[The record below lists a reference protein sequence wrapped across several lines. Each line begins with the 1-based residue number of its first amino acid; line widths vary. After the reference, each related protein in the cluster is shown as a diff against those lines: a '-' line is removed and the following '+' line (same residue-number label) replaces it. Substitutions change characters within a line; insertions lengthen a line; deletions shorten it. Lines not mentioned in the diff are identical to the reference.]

1 MQDLLTKFANL
12 TIQSD
17 FIFKKVMSRKRIC
30 KHLLEELLQ
39 IEIADINYL
48 EAEKTLEPEYTSRG
62 IRLDIIVADDK
73 NTHYNLEMQVKN
85 NKNPDT
91 DTYVLPKR
99 SRYYQA
105 LLDFDLLQAGQPY
118 DLLPPT
124 FIIFICIFDFFEK
137 GNYVYTFKK
146 RCLENLELELSDEAT
161 TMILNTKGTHGD
173 ISKDIKSFY
182 DYVNNHIVTT
192 DFTKQIDD
200 EISYLKLDTKVRR
213 EFMLME
219 ARLLDERR
227 EGEAVGIAKGKEIGL
242 VEGEAIGLA
251 KEKLATAKR
260 MLAKGCYS
268 LEVIA
273 ELTNLSLADV
283 EKLKEEDLPF
293 LCESAAADACAPG
306 NPRPASLEQFE
317 EMFRKLM

>member
-1 MQDLLTKFANL
+1 MQDLATKFANL

-39 IEIADINYL
+39 IEITDIKYL
-48 EAEKTLEPEYTSRG
+48 EAEKTIDPNYNSHG

-85 NKNPDT
+85 NKNPHT

-124 FIIFICIFDFFEK
+124 FIIFICVFDFFK
-137 GNYVYTFKK
+137 QGNYVYTFKK
-146 RCLENLELELSDEAT
+146 RCLENLKLELPDEAT

-227 EGEAVGIAKGKEIGL
+227 EGEAVGIAKGE
-242 VEGEAIGLA
+242 A
-251 KEKLATAKR
+251 KEKL
-260 MLAKGCYS
+260 GDC
-268 LEVIA
+268 
-273 ELTNLSLADV
+273 
-283 EKLKEEDLPF
+283 EKN
-293 LCESAAADACAPG
+293 SV
-306 NPRPASLEQFE
+306 NI
-317 EMFRKLM
+317 

>member
-1 MQDLLTKFANL
+1 MQDLVKKFENL

-30 KHLLEELLQ
+30 IHLLEELLQ
-39 IEIADINYL
+39 IKIADINYL
-48 EAEKTLEPEYTSRG
+48 EAEKSLEPDYTSRG
-62 IRLDIIVADDK
+62 IRLDIIVEDDK

-85 NKNPDT
+85 NKNPHT
-91 DTYVLPKR
+91 KAFVLPKR

-105 LLDFDLLQAGQPY
+105 LLDIDLLQQGQEY

-124 FIIFICIFDFFEK
+124 YVIFICVFDFFEE

-146 RCLENLELELSDEAT
+146 RCLENLELELPDEAT
-161 TMILNTKGTHGD
+161 TMLLNTKGTHGN

-227 EGEAVGIAKGKEIGL
+227 EGIA
-242 VEGEAIGLA
+242 EGEAIGLA
-251 KEKLATAKR
+251 KGEAIGITKGETNANIATAKR
-260 MLAKGCYS
+260 LLSIGLSVQDIAK
-268 LEVIA
+268 A
-273 ELTNLSLADV
+273 TTLSIEQVEALKADQ
-283 EKLKEEDLPF
+283 
-293 LCESAAADACAPG
+293 A
-306 NPRPASLEQFE
+306 
-317 EMFRKLM
+317 

>member
-1 MQDLLTKFANL
+1 MQDLLTKFENL

-39 IEIADINYL
+39 IEIADIKYL

-105 LLDFDLLQAGQPY
+105 LLDIDLLQA

-124 FIIFICIFDFFEK
+124 FIIFICVFDFFEK

-146 RCLENLELELSDEAT
+146 RCLENLELELPDEAT

-227 EGEAVGIAKGKEIGL
+227 EGIAEGKEIGL
-242 VEGEAIGLA
+242 AEGEAIGLVKGEAEHKLKVA
-251 KEKLATAKR
+251 KL

-268 LEVIA
+268 LQEIT
-273 ELTNLSLADV
+273 ELSGLSLADV
-283 EKLKEEDLPF
+283 EKLKEE
-293 LCESAAADACAPG
+293 A
-306 NPRPASLEQFE
+306 
-317 EMFRKLM
+317 